1 MFVYFSE
8 QVSQLKDQLLSG
20 NEEIRTLSE
29 KNEAA
34 LVNIEQMKVD
44 LTRTKSKV
52 EQERVSLKNS
62 VYD

>member
-8 QVSQLKDQLLSG
+8 KVSQLKDQLLSG